1 MAIEVTKY
9 TPALREDWNS
19 FVKEAVNSTFL
30 FMRDYMDYHCDRF
43 CDCSLMFYRGKS
55 LIALLPANIK
65 EDEGVLQSHG
75 GLTYGGL
82 IMHPDTKATDTLEIF
97 KALVDYMRNS
107 INVTKLLYKPLP
119 YIYNSRPADEPLYA
133 LFRMGATI
141 AARAISTTIDN
152 SNREAFGSQ
161 RLRGMKKAQKAG
173 ITCSRST
180 QYRIYWNILTDTLR
194 TAHNCSPTHTIEE
207 IELLQSRFPD
217 NIKLYTANIGEET
230 VAGIVVYE
238 SESVAHLQY
247 IAASPTGK
255 AHGALDALVNYLVN
269 EVYTQKRFIDFGIST
284 EQGGTILNCGLIEQK
299 EGFGGRAVVYDTY
312 ELCI

>member
-1 MAIEVTKY
+1 MAIEVIRY
-9 TPALREDWNS
+9 TPVLREEWNS
-19 FVKEAVNSTFL
+19 FVKGAVNSTFL
-30 FMRDYMDYHCDRF
+30 FMRDYMDYHSDRF
-43 CDCSLMFYRGKS
+43 RDCSLMFYCDNS

-65 EDEGVLQSHG
+65 EGEGVLQSHG

-97 KALVDYMRNS
+97 EALTNYMRNS
-107 INVTKLLYKPLP
+107 INVNKLLYKPLP

-152 SNREAFGSQ
+152 GNRQAFGSQ

-173 ITCSRST
+173 ITCTPST
-180 QYRIYWNILTDTLR
+180 QYRAFWNILTDTLR
-194 TAHNCSPTHTIEE
+194 TAHNCTPTHTIEE

-217 NIKLYTANIGEET
+217 NIKLYTASMREEA

-238 SESVAHLQY
+238 TESVAHFQY
-247 IAASPTGK
+247 IAASPAGK
-255 AHGALDALVNYLVN
+255 THGALDALVNYLIN
-269 EVYTQKRFIDFGIST
+269 EVYAQKRFIDFGIST
-284 EQGGTILNCGLIEQK
+284 EQGGTILNSGLIEQK

-312 ELCI
+312 ELCV